1 MSSDSTSWQITL
13 AKSLSSLR
21 SQLAPC
27 LLESVSALEK
37 QGTSSEPFPKEALAI
52 LLAQSCLLSHPISP
66 TGSKGRQTMKDAPHV
81 IDMSPFCFPSKGLHY
96 LHEGGWQ
103 NGSRFYHYWS
113 VYHLSLVV
121 VILWDDLSPWRKRY
135 SSLKLSTLPVRVL
148 VMFLLYS
155 VLTPVIF
162 YFFREKCAR

>member
-1 MSSDSTSWQITL
+1 MFAWVCLCFGKARYLQWAFPQGSSCHPLGT
-13 AKSLSSLR
+13 KLSPIPPNFTNR
-21 SQLAPC
+21 
-27 LLESVSALEK
+27 K
-37 QGTSSEPFPKEALAI
+37 QRE
-52 LLAQSCLLSHPISP
+52 
-66 TGSKGRQTMKDAPHV
+66 TMKDAPHV

-96 LHEGGWQ
+96 SHEGGRQ
-103 NGSRFYHYWS
+103 NGSRLYHYWS

-121 VILWDDLSPWRKRY
+121 FTLWDDLSPWRKRC

-155 VLTPVIF
+155 LLAPVIF